1 MSMLTNG
8 LTAITQR
15 RVVDRTGLTGEWEFD
30 ITFNPP
36 APPPGREVPPPD
48 PDAASLFTVLQEQL
62 GLKLESARL
71 PMPVMVVD
79 RVEPPVQD

>member
-1 MSMLTNG
+1 MRIVFLAAAVAASV
-8 LTAITQR
+8 LTAAAQT
-15 RVVDRTGLTGEWEFD
+15 
-30 ITFNPP
+30 P
-36 APPPGREVPPPD
+36 APPPGIEAPPPN

-79 RVEPPVQD
+79 RVEPPVED